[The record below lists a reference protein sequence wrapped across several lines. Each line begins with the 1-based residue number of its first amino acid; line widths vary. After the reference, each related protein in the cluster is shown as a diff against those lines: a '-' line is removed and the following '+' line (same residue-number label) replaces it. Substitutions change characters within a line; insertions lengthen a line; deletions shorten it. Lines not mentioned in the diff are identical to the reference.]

1 MNISQ
6 LEYLVSAIHL
16 GSYSR
21 AAKEQFVT
29 PQAVSKAIRTLE
41 SELGLKLIASSGKTI
56 SPTDVG
62 LLIAEEA
69 EAVIDHVGRIFS
81 IASAHRRA
89 AFDEAR
95 LRCAVSS
102 WGEGDSLL
110 SASLKALVA
119 GSDQVE
125 SLIELPNERCISGLK
140 LGYVDYVV
148 LLDAPMLEGF
158 ERKFL
163 FSISPHLLLGK
174 KNPLAV
180 QESIAIQ
187 DLGKVKLALPFHAE
201 EICPHLQDMASGYG
215 VDLDFEMV
223 NDELEPMTDYFAKE
237 SNAALLVIGD
247 SAWKGLIPD
256 VVSLPFAPHDGV
268 HFPVS
273 AVFPSNQ
280 KENADKLCDLIG
292 ASLKGRALRQVP
304 Q

>member
-1 MNISQ
+1 MNIGQ
-6 LEYLVSAIHL
+6 LEYLVSVIRL

-29 PQAVSKAIRTLE
+29 PQAISKARRTLE
-41 SELGLKLIASSGKTI
+41 SELGMKLVSSAGKMI
-56 SPTDVG
+56 SPTDEG
-62 LLIAEEA
+62 LKVAEEA
-69 EAVIDHVGRIFS
+69 EAVIDHVGRISS

-89 AFDEAR
+89 AFDESR

-140 LGYVDYVV
+140 LGYVDYAV

-180 QESIAIQ
+180 QEVIAVQ
-187 DLGKVKLALPFHAE
+187 AE
-201 EICPHLQDMASGYG
+201 EICPHLKDMASGYG
-215 VDLDFEMV
+215 VDLDFELV
-223 NDELEPMTDYFAKE
+223 NDGLESMTDYFAKE
-237 SNAALLVIGD
+237 NNAALLVIGD
-247 SAWKGLIPD
+247 SVWKGLIPD

-268 HFPVS
+268 HFLS
-273 AVFPSNQ
+273 RRF
-280 KENADKLCDLIG
+280 
-292 ASLKGRALRQVP
+292 SLAIKRKTQTSYVIS
-304 Q
+304 

>member
-1 MNISQ
+1 MNIGQ
-6 LEYLVSAIHL
+6 LEYLVSAIRL

-29 PQAVSKAIRTLE
+29 PQAISKAIKTLE
-41 SELGLKLIASSGKTI
+41 SELGMKLVSSAGKTI
-56 SPTDVG
+56 SPTDAG
-62 LLIAEEA
+62 LKVAEEA
-69 EAVIDHVGRIFS
+69 EAVIDHVGRILS
-81 IASAHRRA
+81 IASAHRKT
-89 AFDEAR
+89 AFDETR

-110 SASLKALVA
+110 SASLKALVTE
-119 GSDQVE
+119 SDQVE

-140 LGYVDYVV
+140 LGYIDYAV

-158 ERKFL
+158 ERKCL
-163 FSISPHLLLGK
+163 FSISPHLLLRK
-174 KNPLAV
+174 KNPLAA
-180 QESIAIQ
+180 QEVIAVR

-201 EICPHLQDMASGYG
+201 VICPHLKDMASGYG

-223 NDELEPMTDYFAKE
+223 NDGLGSMTDYFANE
-237 SNAALLVIGD
+237 NNAALLVLGD
-247 SAWKGLIPD
+247 SVWKGLIPD

-268 HFPVS
+268 RFPVS
-273 AVFPSNQ
+273 AVFPSSQ
-280 KENADKLCDLIG
+280 KGNADKLCDLIG